1 MHCELIVPGLFG
13 EASGIRA
20 PNLELLLARGRVSS
34 SESKS
39 LEAWLQE
46 AFALHDQPM
55 AAGALTLIAGGGVPG
70 DDCWGRTDPVH
81 LRLMRDRL
89 IVVPIAAFALS
100 REESDSL
107 VAELN
112 RHFAGAL
119 SITAVEPGRWCARLE
134 NHFAFDTASPIDVAG
149 RDVDVTLRIGG
160 EAGRRWA
167 KLLNEIQMLLNAHPV
182 NQAREARGEP
192 AVNSV
197 WLWGVGEAP
206 RGAQSP
212 WQSVSANDP
221 VALGLAQLAGARHR
235 PLPSSAQAWLERGPQ
250 GGRHL
255 IVIDVLRAPL
265 ALGHSA
271 EYRECIAALEEHW
284 FAPMLDALREERIGM
299 ITVHVPDALGASF
312 ETIRGDLRRFW
323 RRPKALEHYA

>member
-1 MHCELIVPGLFG
+1 
-13 EASGIRA
+13 
-20 PNLELLLARGRVSS
+20 
-34 SESKS
+34 
-39 LEAWLQE
+39 
-46 AFALHDQPM
+46 M
-55 AAGALTLIAGGGVPG
+55 AAGALTLIAAGGTPG
-70 DDCWGRTDPVH
+70 EHCWGRTDPVH

-89 IVVPIAAFALS
+89 IVVPSAAFALS

-112 RHFAGAL
+112 RHFAGVL
-119 SITAVEPGRWCARLE
+119 SITAVEPGRWCAQLDR
-134 NHFAFDTASPIDVAG
+134 HFAFETASPIDVAG

-167 KLLNEIQMLLNAHPV
+167 KLSNEIQMLLNAHPV
-182 NQAREARGEP
+182 NEAREARGEP

-197 WLWGVGEAP
+197 WLWGVGQAP

-221 VALGLAQLAGARHR
+221 VVLGLAQLAAARHR
-235 PLPSSAQAWLERGPQ
+235 PLPSSGQAWLERGPQ
-250 GGRHL
+250 EGRHL
-255 IVIDVLRAPL
+255 IVIDALRAPL

-284 FAPMLDALREERIGM
+284 FAPMLGALREERIGM